1 MSTAT
6 VEQFDRV
13 TVNPELEPQL
23 RLYRR
28 LWISR
33 IYLDETKTSIQNI
46 IELNL
51 RYPRRKEPEHLLV
64 ALTTALIV
72 SYARPFVNSRGQS
85 EVADRTVPGSLLQV
99 LTSKERCLHNA
110 LVEMRNRE
118 VAHSD
123 AEILELSITL
133 YPNGDG
139 GISRATRHPLQ
150 RVEQRMLNRMI
161 EKLIDEIERLCV
173 NLRKQLPL
181 NLWL

>member
-1 MSTAT
+1 MDNANETFET
-6 VEQFDRV
+6 VV
-13 TVNPELEPQL
+13 LNNELEPLL

-33 IYLDETKTSIQNI
+33 NDLHYAKASIESI
-46 IELNL
+46 LKLNL

-64 ALTTALIV
+64 ALTTTLVI

-85 EVADRTVPGSLLQV
+85 TIALRTVPATLLQV
-99 LTSKERCLHNA
+99 LTSRERSLHNA
-110 LVEMRNRE
+110 IIEMRNQE

-123 AEILELSITL
+123 AEVLELSVKL

-139 GISRATRHPLQ
+139 GISRATLYPLL
-150 RVEQRMLNRMI
+150 RVELRMLNRI
-161 EKLIDEIERLCV
+161 IKKLIDEIEFLCI

-181 NLWL
+181 NVWL